1 MHRPRLRSYSDGD
14 FLVAVATEAEQHTA
28 CVGLLRVLRT
38 VELLRIVL
46 ELLGVGLLR
55 VVKQLHGKVKYQEFT
70 PAQSQALLDLH
81 KEDAASADRI
91 RVPSRRAV
99 PGPPSASPIA
109 PQYV

>member
-55 VVKQLHGKVKYQEFT
+55 IVKQLHGNAVSIN
-70 PAQSQALLDLH
+70 AGSC
-81 KEDAASADRI
+81 RI
-91 RVPSRRAV
+91 RQTLDEGDFSLQIVCALGHRPEA
-99 PGPPSASPIA
+99 AA
-109 PQYV
+109 